1 MEKKFWK
8 TCLVNL
14 QKVLKVLKSLK
25 INDLVWNQLE
35 ISENIKIFGRKE
47 SLYAFSLL
55 NLNLKGH
62 LGSPVSDEKPSLL
75 VSWDPPSVTKNHH
88 FQSVGIP
95 PQWRKIITSSQLG
108 YPISNEK
115 STLPVSWRMA
125 DDKAGQVQS
134 ELSAGGTKR
143 DFENT
148 PKCTRPN
155 CILVRRSSLGPPP
168 VGRHRT

>member
-1 MEKKFWK
+1 MWGIYRESLFEEGPHIKVKFWGKKFWK

-35 ISENIKIFGRKE
+35 ISENIKNFGRKE

-75 VSWDPPSVTKNHH
+75 VSWDPPSVTKIHH
-88 FQSVGIP
+88 FIP
-95 PQWRKIITSSQLG
+95 
-108 YPISNEK
+108 E
-115 STLPVSWRMA
+115 
-125 DDKAGQVQS
+125 
-134 ELSAGGTKR
+134 
-143 DFENT
+143 
-148 PKCTRPN
+148 CTRPN
-155 CILVRRSSLGPPP
+155 CILAWQSSICPPP
-168 VGRHRT
+168 VGRPRT